1 MAATYA
7 FDRDTARRMLG
18 SDVAA
23 ARLRIEMI
31 ERVLERAF
39 VIPGINRAI
48 GFDAIIGL
56 IPVVGDL
63 IAGAMGLY
71 LVYEARNLG
80 MAKWTLARMLANV
93 GIDTAIGAIPV
104 AGDLFDFLFRSNSK
118 NLRLVKRHLDR
129 HHPGSAV
136 INAR

>member
-56 IPVVGDL
+56 IPVVGDV